1 MRDIE
6 GEGGIRKK
14 RFSQKM
20 PAVFLDR
27 DGTINVDCP
36 YCSNP
41 EDVLLYEDAL
51 KAIADLSRDHLI
63 IVVTNQSGIGR
74 GYFTSK
80 DLSEVDRRIVEEV
93 ERAGGKID
101 AIYYCPHRPD
111 EGCRCR
117 KPGTGLIEEALSDF
131 EVDLRKSWVVGD
143 DEKDA
148 EMARRAGIR
157 AILLRREGS
166 GESAFKASD
175 MREALKLIRESILNS
190 RAKTL

>member
-14 RFSQKM
+14 RFSRRM

-74 GYFTSK
+74 GYFTREQ
-80 DLSEVDRRIVEEV
+80 LSEVDRRVVEEV

-117 KPGTGLIEEALSDF
+117 KPGIGLIEEALSDF
-131 EVDLRKSWVVGD
+131 EIDLERSWVVGD

-148 EMARRAGIR
+148 EMAKNAGIKSVTVRGR
-157 AILLRREGS
+157 AK
-166 GESAFKASD
+166 GELSAAD
-175 MREALKLIRESILNS
+175 LIGATKLIKGL
-190 RAKTL
+190 T